1 MRFLPIVERELRA
14 ASRRRGTYWHRTLA
28 GSVAVLI
35 CGFLLM
41 EAGQSAPGQIGQV
54 TFHSLAVVF
63 GLFSLVA
70 GVRYT
75 ADSLSGEKREGT
87 LGLLFLTDLKGYDVV
102 LGKLAGT
109 SIHAASGLLAIMPVL
124 ALPLLMGGVSL
135 GECSRVVLVLLNAM
149 IFSLSAGLLASA
161 LSWQARRAMSLTLL
175 LVLLVHAGLPALD
188 MYLVHTQWVPATSWV
203 TLPSVG
209 FAYLRSGDLLYQAQ
223 PELYWASVASTHG
236 LTWLFL
242 VAAGGIVRRGWQ
254 DRPDGTIASALVRR
268 WRRVLEGS
276 EESVRGFRRSSLE
289 VNPCLW
295 LGARHRLRPLVI
307 WGILAVIGLGWMGG
321 WLKWGDDWREME
333 VLVITLFLMHLGLK
347 LAMAS
352 EACQRLGPER
362 RNGTLE
368 LLLSTPLTVSEILRG
383 QILVLRRQFGGP
395 VLVVLALDL
404 LVLMSGWF
412 NPGGWTSSGWLWF
425 GVVGITTFLADMYT
439 LAWVGL
445 WVGLTARHGN
455 RAAGAAVARV
465 LVLPWLVWIG
475 ILLLVELGS
484 RGPGGTGS
492 GASYLTLWF
501 LIALANN
508 AVFLV
513 WSRVRLKR
521 EVRTVASEQY
531 GGRLS
536 PWWLQGGGATGN
548 PAARLAVRQPS
559 SVFADQ

>member
-1 MRFLPIVERELRA
+1 MRALPIVERELRA

-35 CGFLLM
+35 CGLLLM
-41 EAGQSAPGQIGQV
+41 EAAQSAPGQIGQM
-54 TFHSLAVVF
+54 TFHSLSMVF
-63 GLFSLVA
+63 GLFSLIA

-109 SIHAASGLLAIMPVL
+109 SIHAVSGLLAILPVL
-124 ALPLLMGGVSL
+124 ALPLLMGGVSF
-135 GECSRVVLVLLNAM
+135 GECSRMVLVLVNAM
-149 IFSLSAGLLASA
+149 VFSLSAGLLASA
-161 LSWQARRAMSLTLL
+161 VCWQARKAMSLTLL
-175 LVLLVHAGLPALD
+175 LVLLVHAGLPVLD
-188 MYLVHTQWVPATSWV
+188 MYLVQRLWVPTTSWL

-209 FAYLRSGDLLYQAQ
+209 FAYMRSGDLLYQAQ
-223 PELYWASVASTHG
+223 PGLYWASVASTHG
-236 LTWLFL
+236 LSWLFL
-242 VAAGGIVRRGWQ
+242 IAAGGIVRRGWQ
-254 DRPDGTIASALVRR
+254 DRPDGTVGSALLRR
-268 WRRVLEGS
+268 WRGLIEGS
-276 EESVRGFRRSSLE
+276 EESLRAFRRRCLE

-295 LGARHRLRPLVI
+295 LGARHRMRPLVI
-307 WGILAVIGLGWMGG
+307 WGILVVIGLGWMGG
-321 WLKWGDDWREME
+321 WLKWGDDWRELE

-383 QILVLRRQFGGP
+383 QMLVLRQQFGGP
-395 VLVVLALDL
+395 VLVVLMLDL

-412 NPGGWTSSGWLWF
+412 NPSGWTSSGWLWF
-425 GVVGITTFLADMYT
+425 GVVGISTFLADMYT

-465 LVLPWLVWIG
+465 LILPWLVWIG
-475 ILLLVELGS
+475 ILLLVEMGN
-484 RGPGGTGS
+484 RVPGGMGNDV
-492 GASYLTLWF
+492 SYLTLWF
-501 LIALANN
+501 VIALANN
-508 AVFLV
+508 VVFLV

-521 EVRTVASEQY
+521 NLRTVASERY
-531 GGRLS
+531 SARLS
-536 PWWLQGGGATGN
+536 PWWLRGGGATGH
-548 PAARLAVRQPS
+548 PASRLAVRQPS